1 MGGYTSVNRVGM
13 LWRALRGSG
22 SRQAAAV
29 LPFPWTRSLW
39 LTLPLQQLTQETY
52 IPVCLVEYMDQR
64 PGRGAGFRR
73 GSKRD

>member
-22 SRQAAAV
+22 SRQGAAV

-39 LTLPLQQLTQETY
+39 LTLPLEQLTQETHL
-52 IPVCLVEYMDQR
+52 PTGL
-64 PGRGAGFRR
+64 PRGVHGPAAQGFDV
-73 GSKRD
+73 GQSGTE